1 MQYGVIMA
9 GGAGTRLWPIS
20 RADKPKQLINVVRGK
35 SLLQLS
41 YERLRGMLPPQ
52 RIFVCTG
59 AVHRD
64 LVLDN
69 IPELPKENL
78 LGEPEGRPRVKLTRL
93 EDLLERAGTETAGA
107 GTAPRRSR

>member
-41 YERLRGMLPPQ
+41 YERLRGLLP
-52 RIFVCTG
+52 RG
-59 AVHRD
+59 
-64 LVLDN
+64 VL
-69 IPELPKENL
+69 
-78 LGEPEGRPRVKLTRL
+78 
-93 EDLLERAGTETAGA
+93 
-107 GTAPRRSR
+107 SR